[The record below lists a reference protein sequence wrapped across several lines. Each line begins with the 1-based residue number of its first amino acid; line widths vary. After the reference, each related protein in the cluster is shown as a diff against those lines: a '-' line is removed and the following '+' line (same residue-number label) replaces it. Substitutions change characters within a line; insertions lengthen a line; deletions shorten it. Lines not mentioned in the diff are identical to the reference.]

1 MVVVGVAVMLMESP
15 TMAAAEKAS
24 AAGVEVMV
32 VVVVGVVAVAVVEVV
47 CWVEE
52 VFFITAVAL
61 VLAEASAAAVGEVQE
76 AERFL
81 RRRPSGLHFAP
92 SQVSAM
98 TAEIKGI
105 NRDVRYRA

>member
-1 MVVVGVAVMLMESP
+1 MLMESP

-24 AAGVEVMV
+24 AAGA
-32 VVVVGVVAVAVVEVV
+32 VVGVTVVGAVVVAVAVVEVV

>member
-1 MVVVGVAVMLMESP
+1 MVVVVVGVAVMLMESP

-24 AAGVEVMV
+24 AAGA
-32 VVVVGVVAVAVVEVV
+32 VVGVTVVGAVVAVVEVV